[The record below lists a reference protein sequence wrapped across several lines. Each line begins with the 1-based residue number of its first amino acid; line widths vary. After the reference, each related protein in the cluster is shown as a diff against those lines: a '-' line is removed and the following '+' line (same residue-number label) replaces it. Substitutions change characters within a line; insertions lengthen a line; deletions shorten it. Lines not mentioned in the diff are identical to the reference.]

1 MVMCLRESCPRSGK
15 YGSPARV
22 PMVSRSH
29 RPKPMPPRETQR
41 AKLNK
46 DKQKNPVPMCKSLRN
61 NSATQ
66 ANQKK
71 YKQSKK
77 VVDLEVEEGQGKEDI
92 DAEGIELMM
101 RLLEYISLWK
111 GKAKVSKDP
120 KSERFVLS
128 MPLLPE
134 QVPFEGLWLTWIPL
148 LKIED

>member
-1 MVMCLRESCPRSGK
+1 
-15 YGSPARV
+15 
-22 PMVSRSH
+22 
-29 RPKPMPPRETQR
+29 MPPRETQR